1 MSETNF
7 TLWALGNLMDT
18 PPFVI
23 CDVDDYDAINWLE
36 IPENKR
42 PSKDAVLVEIER
54 IKDVVI
60 PDMELRMSESSSRQE

>member
-1 MSETNF
+1 MKTNYV
-7 TLWALGNLMDT
+7 LWALGNLMDG

-23 CDVDDYDAINWLE
+23 CDANDYDAIDWLE

-54 IKDVVI
+54 IKNVLI
-60 PDMELRMSESSSRQE
+60 PDMELRMFESSAQQE